1 MPENRTPR
9 DVLTM
14 LLDGINEGRW
24 TDLSHLYADDVVVEQ
39 PLLAP
44 TPGRLVGRDQI
55 DAHFSAAAR
64 GPIRLRVQNLVVHAT
79 ADPEVIIAEYDYEV
93 THVTTGRTTTVANIQ
108 VLRVRDGKIQT
119 TRDYHDHLRLAAVA
133 GRAEHLAA
141 AVSSAMD

>member
-24 TDLSHLYADDVVVEQ
+24 TDLSHLYADDAVVEQ

-79 ADPEVIIAEYDYEV
+79 ADPEVIIAEYDY
-93 THVTTGRTTTVANIQ
+93 Q